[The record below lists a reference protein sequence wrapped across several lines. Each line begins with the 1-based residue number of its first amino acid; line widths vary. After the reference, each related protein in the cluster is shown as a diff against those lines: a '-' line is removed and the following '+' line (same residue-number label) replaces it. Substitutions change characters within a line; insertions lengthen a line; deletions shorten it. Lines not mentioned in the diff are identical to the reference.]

1 MTRIKGY
8 AHRWAGYLDPGWG
21 PLLKSLPG
29 SRLPGRRE
37 GGWARQAELENRA
50 LNPKRER
57 HADRL
62 LRVLEVGWGRT
73 HQHPGPGS

>member
-1 MTRIKGY
+1 MTRMKGY
-8 AHRWAGYLDPGWG
+8 AHRWVGHLDPGWG

-29 SRLPGRRE
+29 LQE

-57 HADRL
+57 HEDRQL
-62 LRVLEVGWGRT
+62 GVLEVGWGRT
-73 HQHPGPGS
+73 HQRPGPGS